1 MATVTPYRVYSQ
13 SRLIELS
20 CSNIEKGCEWTGTED
35 SALQYHLNSD
45 DLTTDNWLEGCDY
58 ASVGCVFCKD
68 EEIERHQYKKKLSDT
83 VLVDEDLADVLETVW
98 LAKDKWYH
106 LGLQL
111 KVDSGTLDAIEKEER
126 RNEDRLRRMLIT
138 WLRANGKKSWQ
149 MLQDALRAKSV
160 DHADV
165 AEDVLIC
172 K

>member
-1 MATVTPYRVYSQ
+1 M
-13 SRLIELS
+13 
-20 CSNIEKGCEWTGTED
+20 
-35 SALQYHLNSD
+35 
-45 DLTTDNWLEGCDY
+45 
-58 ASVGCVFCKD
+58 GCVFCKD